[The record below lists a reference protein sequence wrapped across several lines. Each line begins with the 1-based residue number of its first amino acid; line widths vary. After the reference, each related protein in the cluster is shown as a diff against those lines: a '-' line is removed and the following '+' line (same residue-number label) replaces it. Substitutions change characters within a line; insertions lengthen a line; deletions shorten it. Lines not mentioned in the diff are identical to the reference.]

1 MITCGDMILFY
12 KIIGGSKPP
21 PYTGVWNSAR

>member
-21 PYTGVWNSAR
+21 PYNGV